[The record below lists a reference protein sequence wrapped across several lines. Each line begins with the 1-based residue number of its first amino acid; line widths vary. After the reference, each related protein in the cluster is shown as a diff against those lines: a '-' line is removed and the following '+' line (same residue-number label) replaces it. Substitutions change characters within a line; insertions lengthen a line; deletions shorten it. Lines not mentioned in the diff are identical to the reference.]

1 MRRSKP
7 EPRAIQPDPK
17 FSSELVARFVNK
29 IMREGKKTKAYKIFY
44 TALDVIARKTQQNPL
59 DVFQAAVNNAMPLLE
74 VRPRRVGGA
83 TLQVPVEPSPHR
95 RLSLAMRWIIEAA
108 RNRPEKTMAERLANE
123 LIAAAKNEGAAI
135 KKRDETHR
143 MAEANKAFAHF
154 RF

>member
-74 VRPRRVGGA
+74 VRPRRVGRCHAASTRGA
-83 TLQVPVEPSPHR
+83 HAASAP
-95 RLSLAMRWIIEAA
+95 LARYAV
-108 RNRPEKTMAERLANE
+108 
-123 LIAAAKNEGAAI
+123 
-135 KKRDETHR
+135 DH
-143 MAEANKAFAHF
+143 
-154 RF
+154 

>member
-83 TLQVPVEPSPHR
+83 TLQVPVEPTPHR
-95 RLSLAMRWIIEAA
+95 RLSLAMRWIIDSA
-108 RNRPEKTMAERLANE
+108 RKRPEKTMAERLANE

>member
-44 TALDVIARKTQQNPL
+44 TALEVIARKTQQNPL

>member
-17 FSSELVARFVNK
+17 FGSELVARFVNK

-83 TLQVPVEPSPHR
+83 TLQVPVEPTPHR
-95 RLSLAMRWIIEAA
+95 RLSLAMRWIIDSS
-108 RNRPEKTMAERLANE
+108 RKRPEKTMAERLANE

>member
-83 TLQVPVEPSPHR
+83 TLQVPVEPTPHR
-95 RLSLAMRWIIEAA
+95 RLSLAMQWIIDSS
-108 RNRPEKTMAERLANE
+108 RKRPEKTMAERLANE

-143 MAEANKAFAHF
+143 MAEANRAFAHF